1 MALSAIG
8 IIEQQAIATLET
20 FGSTLDS
27 LLDLYHETGDSNAL
41 KCYQRLLARYQQ
53 TTFAEAT
60 VSGGKGRFVDG
71 GRKLRG
77 VPYSENN
84 SEKPSAR
91 KGAPEVSD
99 VLFTDRVKNIIR
111 KAATKNGQTIDTN
124 ARAHTGSYKYNINA
138 DVFCKSLD
146 KMTADYSDEL
156 KTYLGGTMKN
166 VQVTRVC
173 HFIGQVLSMNVI
185 NDSKL
190 QLTDITFAFADYYKL
205 ETVKAKLSVKR
216 LSYEEEDFFAHFKR
230 IMKSIISLNN
240 LK

>member
-77 VPYSENN
+77 V
-84 SEKPSAR
+84 R
-91 KGAPEVSD
+91 
-99 VLFTDRVKNIIR
+99 
-111 KAATKNGQTIDTN
+111 
-124 ARAHTGSYKYNINA
+124 
-138 DVFCKSLD
+138 
-146 KMTADYSDEL
+146 
-156 KTYLGGTMKN
+156 
-166 VQVTRVC
+166 
-173 HFIGQVLSMNVI
+173 
-185 NDSKL
+185 
-190 QLTDITFAFADYYKL
+190 
-205 ETVKAKLSVKR
+205 
-216 LSYEEEDFFAHFKR
+216 
-230 IMKSIISLNN
+230 
-240 LK
+240 